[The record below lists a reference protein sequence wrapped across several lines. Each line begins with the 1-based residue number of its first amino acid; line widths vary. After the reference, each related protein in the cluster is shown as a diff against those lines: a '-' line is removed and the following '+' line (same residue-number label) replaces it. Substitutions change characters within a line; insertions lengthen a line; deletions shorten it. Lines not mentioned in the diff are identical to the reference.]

1 MIRSLKIFMKN
12 VIQNVTMGYKSV
24 AYVYLS
30 NASR

>member
-1 MIRSLKIFMKN
+1 MIRSSKIFVKN
-12 VIQNVTMGYKSV
+12 VIQNVTMGYKNV